1 MKTIHYLHFGMPRT
15 GTTWL
20 FDQLINHPTV
30 DYNGIKEHRFFIA
43 NGTPILEYI
52 DYYKSFNISINMNP
66 LNWTMD
72 NQLLLELDS
81 FVTHYSIGFR
91 NPYTCLNSWFN
102 FKNFKNHRL
111 DFFVKEQL
119 ELNMADYKKIL
130 KRIKDHVGKQILV
143 LIYDKLIV
151 DPIGYLNTVTDHL
164 GISNHRTPTLIP
176 INTSTEK
183 QKLQF
188 TDKEVIIIN
197 NLINNFSD
205 YIDKDLTHWLR

>member
-1 MKTIHYLHFGMPRT
+1 MPRS

-20 FDQLINHPTV
+20 FDQLINHSMV
-30 DYNGIKEHRFFIA
+30 DYRGIKEHKFFIEK
-43 NGTPILEYI
+43 GTPLSEYI

-72 NQLLLELDS
+72 NQLLLELDLL
-81 FVTHYSIGFR
+81 VTHYSIGFR
-91 NPYTCLNSWFN
+91 NPYEFLNSWFN
-102 FKNFKNHRL
+102 YANFKSHRS

-143 LIYDKLIV
+143 LTYDELISN
-151 DPIGYLNTVTDHL
+151 PIKYLNTVTDHL
-164 GISNHRTPTLIP
+164 GISNHRRPTLIP
-176 INTSTEK
+176 INMSTEK

-197 NLINNFSD
+197 NLIHNFSD
-205 YIDKDLTHWLR
+205 SIDKDLTHWLR